1 MDFSVLAWRC
11 IGIAEPVQVHGFTK
25 SRLSLL
31 SRQYRAR
38 LNGNGDGKKKSPS
51 RYLFAHAVLSSAI
64 LRQNPQ
70 RVLAVDSGELRR
82 AQSGVLQLLDVIDD
96 GAVRIISVEHD
107 LRRADET
114 LQRAELQKIG
124 HLRRVVIEAPQMV
137 QLRVGRGR

>member
-82 AQSGVLQLLDVIDD
+82 PPSAVVDQIEDGPCGIRLPLDGPGTRVRQECVTTARVGRVRIDD
-96 GAVRIISVEHD
+96 GVA
-107 LRRADET
+107 T
-114 LQRAELQKIG
+114 
-124 HLRRVVIEAPQMV
+124 V
-137 QLRVGRGR
+137 QLVEDGLQ